1 MRKSKQQETLST
13 REISLLIALAGTLD
27 PDLYKTSETRAL
39 IYKAKSLTE
48 ELAVGNVNV
57 AIVRS

>member
-27 PDLYKTSETRAL
+27 PNRYKTPETRAL
-39 IYKAKSLTE
+39 IYKAKALTE
-48 ELAVGNVNV
+48 ELAAGNVNV
-57 AIVRS
+57 VIVRS